1 MNEPQGQPPVP
12 LAVAVGAL
20 ALAALVGLAAMSGF
34 YLPRA
39 GRAFPYLVRFIAPFP
54 FATAAVFVL
63 PVFVLWPSAR
73 RPGYVIAA
81 VWGALAELVA
91 LSVIYWRLP
100 SIGQLTSLGTLLWL
114 IPGALSGF
122 FYCWLVD
129 RWQRRSA
136 RTEALS
142 VLEGSR

>member
-1 MNEPQGQPPVP
+1 VAKIEPVGQPTVR
-12 LAVAVGAL
+12 LTAAIGAL
-20 ALAALVGLAAMSGF
+20 ALAALVGLAAISAF

-63 PVFVLWPSAR
+63 PVFVLWPAAR

-81 VWGALAELVA
+81 MWGALAELVA

-100 SIGQLTSLGTLLWL
+100 SVEQLTSGGLLWL
-114 IPGALSGF
+114 VPGVLSGL
-122 FYCWLVD
+122 FYSWFVA
-129 RWQRRSA
+129 RWER
-136 RTEALS
+136 RTETPS
-142 VLEGSR
+142 VVEESR